1 MKSLRDFQVYSYFDY
16 GVAESQDS
24 YYQTDE
30 GLTFAFGMSAGSVGE
45 FTKEE
50 LADYGAIVVYYE
62 TWNATDYSMNII
74 PTRPCALADFG
85 LDKTYK

>member
-24 YYQTDE
+24 YYQADG
-30 GLTFAFGMSAGSVGE
+30 GLTFAFGMSGAYVEE

-50 LADYGAIVVYYE
+50 LADYGTITVYYD
-62 TWNATDYSMNII
+62 TWNATDYSMNIV
-74 PTRPCALADFG
+74 PTRPCVLADFG

>member
-1 MKSLRDFQVYSYFDY
+1 
-16 GVAESQDS
+16 
-24 YYQTDE
+24 
-30 GLTFAFGMSAGSVGE
+30 MSAGSVGE